1 MALHLLSGLA
11 LASAVPAIAPGQGL
25 AISRPMPRD
34 PYAGHIAEASQR
46 FGVPAAWIKAVMR
59 AESAGDPRAV
69 SRKGAIGLMQI
80 MPATWTALSAR
91 NALGADPFDARANI
105 LAGTAYLR
113 EMLDRY
119 GDFAAAIAAYNA
131 GPGRV
136 DAHLVDGRALPV
148 ETRTYVARILP
159 DARGEHALLPLS
171 AAVADRSTWR
181 NAALFIERGD
191 ARATA
196 GDATNV
202 LPATGTPIAGE
213 RARELAVSA
222 HSQRADRSGF
232 GLFVERSEGA
242 WR

>member
-1 MALHLLSGLA
+1 MLANLLPAAA
-11 LASAVPAIAPGQGL
+11 LAQGRAIG
-25 AISRPMPRD
+25 RPMPRD
-34 PYAGHIAEASQR
+34 PYAGHVAEASQR

-59 AESAGDPRAV
+59 AESAGDTRAV
-69 SRKGAIGLMQI
+69 SRKGAMGLMQI

-91 NALGADPFDARANI
+91 YALGADPFDVRANI

-113 EMLDRY
+113 EMVDRY
-119 GDFAAAIAAYNA
+119 GDFAAALAAYNA

-136 DAHLVDGRALPV
+136 DAHLIDGRALPA

-159 DARGEHALLPLS
+159 DAVGEHALLPLS
-171 AAVADRSTWR
+171 AAPADRSTWR

-202 LPATGTPIAGE
+202 PPATGTPIAGE
-213 RARELAVSA
+213 RARELTVSA

-232 GLFVERSEGA
+232 GLFVERYEGA
-242 WR
+242 GR